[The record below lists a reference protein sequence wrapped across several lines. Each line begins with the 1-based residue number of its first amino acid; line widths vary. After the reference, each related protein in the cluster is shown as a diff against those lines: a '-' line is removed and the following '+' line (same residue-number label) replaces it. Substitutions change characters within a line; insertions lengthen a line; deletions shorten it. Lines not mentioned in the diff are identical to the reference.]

1 MCSDKRRML
10 IVEDEADA
18 LELIQWWTEAQG
30 WDVRTAQRG
39 QAALEIGRTFKPDF
53 LITDYFLQDDVN
65 GIEVIE
71 QLRTSD
77 PKLHCVLI
85 TGLLG
90 QSLKREVNRLQNVPI
105 LAKPF
110 DFHRLEELISGL
122 DAGARGDVSRPSAS

>member
-1 MCSDKRRML
+1 ML

-18 LELIQWWTEAQG
+18 LELIQWWIEGQG
-30 WDVRTAQRG
+30 WEVRTAQRG
-39 QAALEIGRTFKPDF
+39 QAAVEIGKTFKPDF

-77 PKLHCVLI
+77 PNLHCVLV

-90 QSLKREVNRLQNVPI
+90 NSLKRDVHRLQDVPI

-110 DFHRLEELISGL
+110 DFHRLEELIS
-122 DAGARGDVSRPSAS
+122 ASSTP

>member
-1 MCSDKRRML
+1 MASEKGRML

-39 QAALEIGRTFKPDF
+39 QAAVEIGKAFKPDI

-71 QLRTSD
+71 QLRTGD
-77 PKLHCVLI
+77 PNLHCVLV

-90 QSLKREVNRLQNVPI
+90 HSLKREVHRLQNVPI

-110 DFHRLEELISGL
+110 DFHRLDELLSRVDGR
-122 DAGARGDVSRPSAS
+122 GQGDVSRPSAS

>member
-1 MCSDKRRML
+1 MIPDKRRML

-18 LELIQWWTEAQG
+18 LELIQWWTEGQG

-39 QAALEIGRTFKPDF
+39 QAAVEIGKAFKPDF

-65 GIEVIE
+65 GVEVIE
-71 QLRTSD
+71 QLRMSD
-77 PKLHCVLI
+77 PNLHCVLV

-90 QSLKREVNRLQNVPI
+90 SSLKRDVHRLQNVPI

-110 DFHRLEELISGL
+110 DFHRLEQLIS
-122 DAGARGDVSRPSAS
+122 ASATP